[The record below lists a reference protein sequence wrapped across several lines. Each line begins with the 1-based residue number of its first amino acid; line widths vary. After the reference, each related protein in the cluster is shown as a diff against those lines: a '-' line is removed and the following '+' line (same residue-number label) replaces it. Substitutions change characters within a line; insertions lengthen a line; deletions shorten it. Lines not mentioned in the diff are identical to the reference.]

1 MIYDV
6 SAYDIVHRQSIQALA
21 SSWFFQIKTN
31 KKCDLPDP
39 NLPDLP
45 SENSAKMLSVRAQ
58 VGFDHHGAF
67 AVQPFPEGNGI
78 DPKTAATGAEQ
89 SNLWMGVQNTWAS
102 VSAATGTYSGNKRR
116 KKFWWPKLIRT
127 PASALKDQMARGWIS
142 GPSKTCSRWNGA
154 W

>member
-1 MIYDV
+1 MRP
-6 SAYDIVHRQSIQALA
+6 SACGLYMVHRQSIQALA

-58 VGFDHHGAF
+58 IGFDHHGAF

-78 DPKTAATGAEQ
+78 DPKTAATGAGPL
-89 SNLWMGVQNTWAS
+89 S
-102 VSAATGTYSGNKRR
+102 
-116 KKFWWPKLIRT
+116 IR
-127 PASALKDQMARGWIS
+127 
-142 GPSKTCSRWNGA
+142 
-154 W
+154 